1 MYISYADKKGEYSAR
16 YGFYLFSA
24 TLCNSLECDGRRLG
38 FDPGNSKSEPFRKK
52 KRIKE
57 RCTRSHWLCFCRVK
71 LLKE

>member
-38 FDPGNSKSEPFRKK
+38 FDPDNNKSEPFSKKNVRRKGAL
-52 KRIKE
+52 RA
-57 RCTRSHWLCFCRVK
+57 TGLVFVALSF
-71 LLKE
+71 